1 MIGSIVLFAVA
12 IFAVVLSEQGAVD
25 PVLLGMAL
33 VYVIQLT
40 ALFQR
45 CVQVLIDTETY
56 MTSAERMFEYCE
68 IEGEAPS
75 ILESDPSQVGQE

>member
-1 MIGSIVLFAVA
+1 MSMCWVTIRLEGIGSLVLFAVA
-12 IFAVVLSEQGAVD
+12 VFAVVLSEQGAVD

-45 CVQVLIDTETY
+45 CVQVLIDTEV
-56 MTSAERMFEYCE
+56 CE
-68 IEGEAPS
+68 
-75 ILESDPSQVGQE
+75 